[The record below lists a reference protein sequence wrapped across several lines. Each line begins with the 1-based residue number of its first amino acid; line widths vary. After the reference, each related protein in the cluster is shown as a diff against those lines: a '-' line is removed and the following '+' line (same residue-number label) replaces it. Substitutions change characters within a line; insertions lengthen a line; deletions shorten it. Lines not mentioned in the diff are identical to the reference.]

1 MTSPLHTTGGEHG
14 PGPHGHD
21 QHTGFQYQ
29 PALPIPNGKTCLW
42 LFLSTEIMFFAG
54 LIGAYIVLRFGAP
67 AWPSTHDVHLV
78 EYLGAINT
86 AVLIGSSITVVLALE
101 AAKRNHAS
109 NAKGWILLTFV
120 LGSIFLGVKAFEYRA
135 KFSHGI
141 YPALP
146 HSQIYEKADVY
157 YAQAVRLR
165 LADLKTKLLEK
176 DAKSRTPA
184 EEEQIEV
191 IDKIAIH
198 IDAAEKLFR
207 DDPVGTRGRIML
219 LEIADRIYPRASLHH
234 GGHGEHAAEEHD
246 APVDAVDRAASA
258 GRPQISLVAF
268 QAAQDSSAAAEEAPA
283 DAASAVPAIDPIVAA
298 QANPLGENLNDE
310 YPWLKLPI
318 MIPGGN
324 LWASTYFLVTGFH
337 ALHVIVGLIAFA
349 LLLSTTLGVAKA
361 GVIENVGLYW
371 HFVDLVWIFLFPLLY
386 LF

>member
-1 MTSPLHTTGGEHG
+1 MSDHDS
-14 PGPHGHD
+14 HGH
-21 QHTGFQYQ
+21 HAGFDYH
-29 PALPIPNGKTCLW
+29 PALPIPNGKLCLW

-101 AAKRNHAS
+101 AAKRNNAS
-109 NAKGWILLTFV
+109 TAKGWMLLTLV
-120 LGSIFLGVKAFEYRA
+120 LGSVFLGVKAFEYRA

-146 HSQIYEKADVY
+146 HSQIFEKADVN

-165 LADLKTKLLEK
+165 LAELKLQLQADKLAL
-176 DAKSRTPA
+176 
-184 EEEQIEV
+184 EEQQEAEGADATALAASIDEV
-191 IDKIAIH
+191 GDKIAVLDEIAPEL
-198 IDAAEKLFR
+198 DAVEKLLR
-207 DDPVGTRGRIML
+207 DNPDAESPGAVGARVAL
-219 LEIADRIYPRASLHH
+219 LNLADKIYPRASQYEHH
-234 GGHGEHAAEEHD
+234 GSTEHDEAEEP
-246 APVDAVDRAASA
+246 AKAAST
-258 GRPQISLVAF
+258 RKPRFLL
-268 QAAQDSSAAAEEAPA
+268 
-283 DAASAVPAIDPIVAA
+283 ASTASGGSEDHGGGH
-298 QANPLGENLNDE
+298 LEGLNDR

-337 ALHVIVGLIAFA
+337 AIHVIVGLIAFVI
-349 LLLSTTLGVAKA
+349 LLGKTLDATKA